1 MPTPNSSPALPKS
14 ILIIDFGSQVTQ
26 LIARRVR
33 EAGVYS
39 EIVPFS
45 VAEAALE
52 RMKPKGVILSGSPAS
67 VHASGRLRAPQSLV
81 VSGLSIP
88 GICYGQQVRNQ
99 KLGGQVEP
107 GGRKSVGLG
116 KRMY

>member
-1 MPTPNSSPALPKS
+1 MCRGPARSTGVPYRPLDSIAPCPYRPAMPTPNSSAALPES

-39 EIVPFS
+39 AIVPFS
-45 VAEAALE
+45 AAEAALE

-67 VHASGRLRAPQSLV
+67 VPASGSPRAQ
-81 VSGLSIP
+81 I
-88 GICYGQQVRNQ
+88 
-99 KLGGQVEP
+99 
-107 GGRKSVGLG
+107 GRAHV
-116 KRMY
+116 